1 MKTIFENVIARGN
14 YDLTGLLKKIDSYHI
29 DGTLTDEERNDLYAQ
44 ARHEAKAQYDV
55 DAEIEKLWAAI
66 RALQNGQGSGG
77 NAGSADEWPEY
88 VQPTG
93 AHDAY
98 QNGDKVTY
106 NGTRYICAMNACVWS
121 PDVLPSAWVEYVETE
136 ETEETI

>member
-29 DGTLTDEERNDLYAQ
+29 DGKLTDEERNDLYAQ
-44 ARHEAKAQYDV
+44 ARHEPKAQYDV
-55 DAEIEKLWAAI
+55 AAEIEKLWAAI
-66 RALQNGQGSGG
+66 RALQNGQGSGS
-77 NAGSADEWPEY
+77 AGSTEEWPEF

-98 QNGDKVTY
+98 IRGDKTTFK
-106 NGTRYICAMNACVWS
+106 GTRYTCNAPDDVACVWS
-121 PDVLPSAWVEYVETE
+121 PEVMPGYWIKYAEPEM
-136 ETEETI
+136 I

>member
-14 YDLTGLLKKIDSYHI
+14 YDLAGLLKKIDSYHI
-29 DGTLTDEERNDLYAQ
+29 DGKLTDAEREVLYAQ
-44 ARHEAKAQYDV
+44 ARREPKAQYNY

-66 RALQNGQGSGG
+66 RSLQSG
-77 NAGSADEWPEY
+77 NAGNAGGVEEWPEF

-98 QNGDKVTY
+98 QIGDKVVY
-106 NGTRYICAMNACVWS
+106 NGKRYTCAMNACVWS
-121 PDVLPSAWVEYVETE
+121 PDTLPSAWAEWVEAE
-136 ETEETI
+136 